1 LATYIRDLIRNN
13 NLDFVCFQETM
24 VKDLSKAC
32 LRGVDPG
39 KDYLWDQI
47 RTKGKSGG
55 IVTGIKLDSFDVGC
69 RVQGEFILQ
78 HLVCDKKLNVKWNLL
93 NVYGAAHDVDKE
105 AFLIEL
111 ASFCSKNKDPYLIG
125 VTSIY

>member
-47 RTKGKSGG
+47 PTKGKSGG

-69 RVQGEFILQ
+69 RVLGSNWIALMLGVECR
-78 HLVCDKKLNVKWNLL
+78 VSS
-93 NVYGAAHDVDKE
+93 
-105 AFLIEL
+105 
-111 ASFCSKNKDPYLIG
+111 SFNISYVIRN
-125 VTSIY
+125 